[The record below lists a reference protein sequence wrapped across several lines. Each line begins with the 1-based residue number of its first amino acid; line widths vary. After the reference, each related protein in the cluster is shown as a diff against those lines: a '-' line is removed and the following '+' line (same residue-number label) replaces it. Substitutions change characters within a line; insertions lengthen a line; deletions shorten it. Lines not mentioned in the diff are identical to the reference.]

1 MHMAYPYLAV
11 AKIHATAAL
20 FFITVR
26 EEPDTVVM
34 LYQYVSLYNQIFLVI
49 FCLKS

>member
-11 AKIHATAAL
+11 AKLMRQPLYSLSRNTRDVS
-20 FFITVR
+20 FSRFI
-26 EEPDTVVM
+26 
-34 LYQYVSLYNQIFLVI
+34 VSLNNQIFLVI